1 MKKILILCNLV
12 FTFTALTFSAENP
25 IRFRDLLFEDIK
37 VTEDIHYGTN
47 KSQAGLTEKLLLD
60 IYEPA
65 NDTLLKR
72 PLILL
77 AHGGYFLMGSKADM
91 ALECENLAQAGYVVV
106 SINYR
111 LIDVAESVMSY
122 KRAGI
127 DAISD
132 MKAAVR
138 FFVKDAATNNQYKI
152 DAENIFIGGYS
163 AGAITSLH
171 YAYANTVEDGFLMG
185 GEEMLEYI
193 SLHGGTEGDSGNPG
207 YSSTVRGVINI
218 AGSLYDADMVDANEP
233 VLFSVHGTAD
243 DIVPYEI
250 GKSGNSDVTTEG
262 SGLIHQRAAKVGLIN
277 QLVTVEGGDHF
288 AFFGCMDCHKKLRS
302 FVFENLK

>member
-1 MKKILILCNLV
+1 MKKILVLCYLILSISS
-12 FTFTALTFSAENP
+12 FTFSAETP
-25 IRFRDLLFEDIK
+25 IRFRDLIFDDIK

-65 NDTLLKR
+65 NDTMLKR

-122 KRAGI
+122 KRGGI

-138 FFVKDAATNNQYKI
+138 FF
-152 DAENIFIGGYS
+152 ERC
-163 AGAITSLH
+163 
-171 YAYANTVEDGFLMG
+171 
-185 GEEMLEYI
+185 
-193 SLHGGTEGDSGNPG
+193 GN
-207 YSSTVRGVINI
+207 
-218 AGSLYDADMVDANEP
+218 
-233 VLFSVHGTAD
+233 
-243 DIVPYEI
+243 
-250 GKSGNSDVTTEG
+250 K
-262 SGLIHQRAAKVGLIN
+262 
-277 QLVTVEGGDHF
+277 
-288 AFFGCMDCHKKLRS
+288 
-302 FVFENLK
+302 

>member
-65 NDTLLKR
+65 NDTMLKR
-72 PLILL
+72 PLIIL
-77 AHGGYFLMGSKADM
+77 AHGGYFLFGSKADM

-111 LIDVAESVMSY
+111 LIDVAESVLSY

-138 FFVKDAATNNQYKI
+138 FFVKDAATTNLYKI
-152 DAENIFIGGYS
+152 DSENIFIGGYS

-171 YAYANTVEDGFLMG
+171 YAYANTLEDGFLMG
-185 GEEMLEYI
+185 GEDMLQYI
-193 SLHGGTEGDSGNPG
+193 SLHGGIEGNSGNPG
-207 YSSTVRGVINI
+207 YASNVRGVINI
-218 AGSLYDADMVDANEP
+218 AGSLYDADMVDADEP

-288 AFFGCMDCHKKLRS
+288 TFFGCLDCHKKLRS

>member
-1 MKKILILCNLV
+1 MKKRLFLYTVIFL
-12 FTFTALTFSAENP
+12 FSYSAFSAETP
-25 IRFRDLLFEDIK
+25 VRFRDLIFEDIK
-37 VTEDIHYGTN
+37 ITEDIHYGTN

-65 NDTLLKR
+65 NDTLQKR
-72 PLILL
+72 PIIIL
-77 AHGGYFLMGSKADM
+77 AHGGYFLFGSKADM
-91 ALECENLAQAGYVVV
+91 ALECENLAQAGFVVV

-111 LIDVAESVMSY
+111 LIDVAESVLSY

-138 FFVKDAATNNQYKI
+138 FFVKDAATTNKYKI
-152 DAENIFIGGYS
+152 DPENIFIGGYS

-171 YAYANTVEDGFLMG
+171 YAYANTLEDGFLMG
-185 GEEMLEYI
+185 GEDMLEYI
-193 SLHGGTEGDSGNPG
+193 SLHGGIEGDSGNPG
-207 YSSTVRGVINI
+207 YSSKVRGVINI
-218 AGSLYDADMVDANEP
+218 AGSLYEADMVDANEP

-243 DIVPYEI
+243 DIVPYET

-288 AFFGCMDCHKKLRS
+288 AFFGCTDCHKKLRS
-302 FVFENLK
+302 FVYGNLK